1 MTYPEPERLALEVHA
16 MIERQASLRAVL
28 AHRLNDSLT
37 PGERAEIER
46 VIGLIDKEIAELQR
60 RLASIGTGTGGHR
73 LRDCRGTRHQPEPSG
88 GSLASFTCNGR
99 EDGLSPACQVI
110 PQNRRTHRV

>member
-1 MTYPEPERLALEVHA
+1 MLVTYPEPERLALEVHA
-16 MIERQASLRAVL
+16 LIERQASLRAVL

-60 RLASIGTGTGGHR
+60 RLTSIGTGTGGT
-73 LRDCRGTRHQPEPSG
+73 G
-88 GSLASFTCNGR
+88 
-99 EDGLSPACQVI
+99 
-110 PQNRRTHRV
+110 